1 MDRLTGLD
9 GAFVSLESPTTH
21 LQILGAL
28 VFDPSEVDGGVPFGA
43 VRGLIADRLELVP
56 PFRKRLVEVP
66 FGLQHA
72 AMVDDPDFDLDYH
85 VRRAR
90 LPEPGGIGE
99 LAAFVADLASR
110 PLDRGRPLWEFH
122 VVEGLEHGRL
132 AIVPKVHHSIIDGVS
147 GAQVMAAF
155 FDLSSVPAPIPLFA
169 RAGIP
174 HGGESAPG
182 GNRQDPGRDGG
193 RAPDPG
199 AEGDPRWAP
208 DPLPGGVAQWRDVLG
223 SLPGQA
229 DALWR
234 TVSRSLRTVRGLS
247 SRNREESGP
256 TPPSPFGAPRTSIN
270 GAISPHRRV
279 ALTELS
285 LSDVGRVRSILGGT
299 TNDVVLAVTSGALR
313 SFFAARGEQLESSLV
328 GMVPVSVRTE
338 EEGGALGNRVSAML
352 VSLGSGIADPVDRLR
367 RVSEETRAA
376 KDQSQLIDAQVFAG
390 WAQALVPS
398 VATRLSRLVTNFRL
412 FDHVAPLFNLIVS
425 NVPGPDFP
433 LYLAGARMVA
443 MYPLGP
449 IIEGAGLNVTVF
461 SYLDTLYVGL
471 QGCRTL
477 VPDLDTIGR
486 GMEESLAELV
496 GAANRRDRPVPWWHA
511 ELPA

>member
-28 VFDPSEVDGGVPFGA
+28 VFDPSGVEGGVPFGA
-43 VRGLIADRLELVP
+43 VRGHIADRLALVP
-56 PFRKRLVEVP
+56 PFRRRLVEVP
-66 FGLQHA
+66 FGLQHP
-72 AMVDDPDFDLDYH
+72 AMVDDADFDLDYH

-90 LPEPGGIGE
+90 LPDPGGIGE
-99 LAAFVADLASR
+99 LATFIADLASR

-155 FDLSSVPAPIPLFA
+155 FDLSSVPAPIPLFG
-169 RAGIP
+169 RATVPRGAGP
-174 HGGESAPG
+174 APDPDPNVPGRDDGRAEAPG
-182 GNRQDPGRDGG
+182 G
-193 RAPDPG
+193 PG
-199 AEGDPRWAP
+199 APPWSP
-208 DPLPGGVAQWRDVLG
+208 DPLPGEVAQWRDVLG

-234 TVSRSLRTVRGLS
+234 TVSRSLRTVRSLS
-247 SRNREESGP
+247 SRNREQPGP
-256 TPPSPFGAPRTSIN
+256 LPPSPFDAPRTSIN

-279 ALTELS
+279 ALTELP
-285 LSDVGRVRSILGGT
+285 LSDVRRVRSILGGT
-299 TNDVVLAVTSGALR
+299 TNDVVLAVVSGALR
-313 SFFAARGEQLESSLV
+313 SFFGARGEQLERSLV
-328 GMVPVSVRTE
+328 GMVPVSVRTG

-352 VSLGSGIADPVDRLR
+352 VSLATGIADPVDRLHR
-367 RVSEETRAA
+367 ISDETRTA
-376 KDQSQLIDAQVFAG
+376 KDQHRIVDAQVFAG

-398 VATRLSRLVTNFRL
+398 VATRLSRLVSNFRL

-443 MYPLGP
+443 MYPVGP

-461 SYLDTLYVGL
+461 SYLDTLYIGL
-471 QGCRTL
+471 QGCRAL
-477 VPDLDTIGR
+477 VPDLDTIAIGL
-486 GMEESLAELV
+486 EESLAELV

>member
-1 MDRLTGLD
+1 MDRLSGLD

-43 VRGLIADRLELVP
+43 IRGLIADRLELVP

-66 FGLQHA
+66 FGLQHPA
-72 AMVDDPDFDLDYH
+72 LVDDPDFDLDYH

-90 LPEPGGIGE
+90 LPEPGGLGE
-99 LAAFVADLASR
+99 LAALIADLASR

-155 FDLSSVPAPIPLFA
+155 FDLSSVPAPIPLFG
-169 RAGIP
+169 RAALSDGAMLAQGADP
-174 HGGESAPG
+174 
-182 GNRQDPGRDGG
+182 RLPGRDDGG
-193 RAPDPG
+193 DDPG
-199 AEGDPRWAP
+199 AGGDPRWAP
-208 DPLPGGVAQWRDVLG
+208 DPLPGEVAQWRDVLG
-223 SLPGQA
+223 ALPGQA

-234 TVSRSLRTVRGLS
+234 TVTRSVKTVRSLS
-247 SRNREESGP
+247 SRNREQSGP
-256 TPPSPFGAPRTSIN
+256 PPPSPFEAPRTSIN

-285 LSDVGRVRSILGGT
+285 LPDVRRVRSILGGT

-338 EEGGALGNRVSAML
+338 EEAGALGNRVSAML
-352 VSLGSGIADPVDRLR
+352 VSLATGIADPVDRLR
-367 RVSEETRAA
+367 RISDETRMA
-376 KDQSQLIDAQVFAG
+376 KHQSQLVDAQVFAG

-477 VPDLDTIGR
+477 LPDLDTIGR